1 MLKKWI
7 IILFATFFFNGTG
20 IALASPPSGYSQFTQ
35 SLDSIMVGAVMP
47 VADDQQIA
55 ARAATLSTGQFGQ
68 YSQYGQS
75 GQSAQ
80 ILTVAREMLG
90 QSVVWGGASP
100 AQGFDCSG
108 LVQYV
113 YRQTGINLPRTA
125 DIQFLVG
132 RTVSP
137 ASLQPGDL
145 VYYTTYEPGA
155 SHVGIYIG
163 RGKFIHTS
171 FSQGIVAIADMNDSY
186 FVQRYYGAKRV
197 L

>member
-7 IILFATFFFNGTG
+7 MILLAGFLLSGTG
-20 IALASPPSGYSQFTQ
+20 VAMASPTSGYSQFMK
-35 SLDSIMVGAVMP
+35 SLDSILVGAVMP
-47 VADDQQIA
+47 VVDDGQIA
-55 ARAATLSTGQFGQ
+55 ARSAILSTGQFGQ
-68 YSQYGQS
+68 SS
-75 GQSAQ
+75 QSAQ
-80 ILTVAREMLG
+80 ILAVARDMLG
-90 QSVVWGGASP
+90 QPVVWGGASP

-113 YRQTGINLPRTA
+113 YGQAGINLPRTA

-132 RTVSP
+132 KAIPIS
-137 ASLQPGDL
+137 SLQPGDL
-145 VYYTTYEPGA
+145 VYFTTYEPGA

-163 RGKFIHTS
+163 RDKFIHTS
-171 FSQGIVAIADMNDSY
+171 FSSGVVAIADMNDRY